1 MDVSGRVGPIQLN
14 MELLKY
20 CKNEIEELVNKKI

>member
-20 CKNEIEELVNKKI
+20 YKNEIEEVNKKI

>member
-1 MDVSGRVGPIQLN
+1 MDVSSRVGPIQLN

-20 CKNEIEELVNKKI
+20 YKNEIEEVNKKI